1 MIEQLTNE
9 LHRGALTI
17 GMVKVGDKILVWQPG
32 ISESR
37 REYTVIDAEPFEA
50 DGAMSLEVET
60 PDGRKVVIPTGSLG
74 LTPDRY
80 GGWTHIAILSDS
92 ED

>member
-1 MIEQLTNE
+1 MAKADKSQGKVNTPIGLKIDSDRARALDAALMQIEKQFGK
-9 LHRGALTI
+9 GAVMKLGANGT
-17 GMVKVGDKILVWQPG
+17 MQV
-32 ISESR
+32 
-37 REYTVIDAEPFEA
+37 DA
-50 DGAMSLEVET
+50 
-60 PDGRKVVIPTGSLG
+60 IPTGSLG